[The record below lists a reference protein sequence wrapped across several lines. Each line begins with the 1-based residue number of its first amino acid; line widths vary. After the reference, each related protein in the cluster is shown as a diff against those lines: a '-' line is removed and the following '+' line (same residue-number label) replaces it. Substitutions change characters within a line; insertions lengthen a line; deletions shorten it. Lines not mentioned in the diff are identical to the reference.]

1 MTDNNVI
8 KIPNHV
14 GIIMDGNRRWA
25 RIKNL
30 AHTAM
35 GHSAGLKRMISLAEK
50 AKEMGVRYMTV
61 YAFSTENFSRPQDEL
76 DKIFD
81 LFRKKFDDCVKKL
94 IKVGAAVRVIGD
106 VSLFPD
112 DIQKLIAEGVAKSP
126 KNSDFTFI
134 MALGYGARNEITRA
148 VNLAVKGGKEVTE
161 AEFASL
167 LYTDGIPDPDL
178 IIRPGGEQRLS
189 NFLLWQAA
197 YAELYFSKVLFP
209 DFTSREL
216 ERAFADY
223 ASRDRRFGKA

>member
-1 MTDNNVI
+1 MADNV
-8 KIPNHV
+8 KTGIPRHV

-25 RIKNL
+25 RKRL
-30 AHTAM
+30 LHPSA
-35 GHSAGLKRMISLAEK
+35 GHSAGLNRMISLAEK
-50 AKEMGVRYMTV
+50 AKELGVRYMTV
-61 YAFSTENFSRPQDEL
+61 YAFSTENFARPQDEL

-81 LFRKKFDDCVKKL
+81 LLRKKFDDCVKKL

-126 KNSDFTFI
+126 ENSGFTFI

-167 LYTDGIPDPDL
+167 LFTDGIPDPDL

-209 DFTSREL
+209 DFTGREL

>member
-1 MTDNNVI
+1 
-8 KIPNHV
+8 
-14 GIIMDGNRRWA
+14 MDGNRRWA
-25 RIKNL
+25 RKRL
-30 AHTAM
+30 LHPSA
-35 GHSAGLKRMISLAEK
+35 GHSAGLNRMISLAEK
-50 AKEMGVRYMTV
+50 AKELGVRYMTV
-61 YAFSTENFSRPQDEL
+61 YAFSTENFARPQDEL

-81 LFRKKFDDCVKKL
+81 LLRKKFDDCVKKL

-126 KNSDFTFI
+126 KNSGFTFI

-167 LYTDGIPDPDL
+167 LFTDGIPDPDL

-209 DFTSREL
+209 DFTGREL

>member
-1 MTDNNVI
+1 
-8 KIPNHV
+8 
-14 GIIMDGNRRWA
+14 MDGNRRWA
-25 RIKNL
+25 RKRL
-30 AHTAM
+30 LHPSA
-35 GHSAGLKRMISLAEK
+35 GHSAGLNRMISLAEK
-50 AKEMGVRYMTV
+50 AKELGVRYMTV
-61 YAFSTENFSRPQDEL
+61 YAFSTENFARPQDEL

-81 LFRKKFDDCVKKL
+81 LLRKKFDDCVKKL

-126 KNSDFTFI
+126 ENSGFTFI

-167 LYTDGIPDPDL
+167 LFTDGIPDPDL

-209 DFTSREL
+209 DFTGREL

>member
-1 MTDNNVI
+1 
-8 KIPNHV
+8 
-14 GIIMDGNRRWA
+14 MDGNRRWA
-25 RIKNL
+25 RKRL
-30 AHTAM
+30 LHPSA
-35 GHSAGLKRMISLAEK
+35 GHSAGLNRMISLAEK
-50 AKEMGVRYMTV
+50 AKELGVRYMTV
-61 YAFSTENFSRPQDEL
+61 YAFSTENFARPQDEL

-81 LFRKKFDDCVKKL
+81 LLRKKFDDCVKKL

-126 KNSDFTFI
+126 ENSDFTFI

-161 AEFASL
+161 AEFAGL
-167 LYTDGIPDPDL
+167 LYTDGVPDPDL

-209 DFTSREL
+209 DFTGREL

>member
-1 MTDNNVI
+1 
-8 KIPNHV
+8 
-14 GIIMDGNRRWA
+14 MDGNRRWA
-25 RIKNL
+25 RKRL
-30 AHTAM
+30 LHPSA
-35 GHSAGLKRMISLAEK
+35 GHSAGLNRMISLAEK
-50 AKEMGVRYMTV
+50 AKELGVRYMTV
-61 YAFSTENFSRPQDEL
+61 YAFSTENFARPQDEL

-81 LFRKKFDDCVKKL
+81 LLRKKFDDCVKKL

-126 KNSDFTFI
+126 ENSGFTFI

-161 AEFASL
+161 AEFAGL

-209 DFTSREL
+209 DFTGREL

>member
-1 MTDNNVI
+1 
-8 KIPNHV
+8 
-14 GIIMDGNRRWA
+14 MDGNRRWA
-25 RIKNL
+25 RKRL
-30 AHTAM
+30 LHPSA
-35 GHSAGLKRMISLAEK
+35 GHSAGLNRMISLAEK
-50 AKEMGVRYMTV
+50 AKELGVRYMTV
-61 YAFSTENFSRPQDEL
+61 YAFSTENFARPQDEL

-81 LFRKKFDDCVKKL
+81 LLRKKIDDCVKKL

-126 KNSDFTFI
+126 ENSGFTFI

-161 AEFASL
+161 AEFAGL

-209 DFTSREL
+209 DFTGREL

>member
-1 MTDNNVI
+1 MADNV
-8 KIPNHV
+8 KTGIPRHV

-25 RIKNL
+25 RKRL
-30 AHTAM
+30 LHPSA
-35 GHSAGLKRMISLAEK
+35 GHSAGLNRMISLAEK
-50 AKEMGVRYMTV
+50 AKELGVRYMTV
-61 YAFSTENFSRPQDEL
+61 YAFSTENFARPQDEL

-81 LFRKKFDDCVKKL
+81 LLRKKFDDCVKKL

-126 KNSDFTFI
+126 ENSGFTFI

-161 AEFASL
+161 AEFAGL

-209 DFTSREL
+209 DFTGREL